1 MGRQLNNNEIY
12 SALSNM
18 IISMQT
24 FADNIN
30 GLDSSL
36 ADSMKTDGTLYGDTK
51 GYVATDILR
60 SYTWNNDAEAAN
72 LLKTFRP
79 PMPKTQYI
87 TLDVFKQIP
96 LTLDDVMSKR
106 AWSDDGSFSQFS
118 SIMQAWMGD
127 TKRVYDKTTV
137 DTFVGTNE
145 TALNNQA
152 RTLTLP
158 TVAGD
163 KEAEARLQ
171 AQTIAEFVANLEVEL
186 ADINTVNDFGFTRSW
201 SKDDLEIV
209 WNAEYKNKITKLD
222 LPTIFHKDGLIDF
235 NGKILPK
242 HYFGVG
248 ITAANVASYTGADKV
263 FAADGKYQPTK
274 GKAYAAEEMDV
285 EVGGTSY
292 HLFAGQELP
301 ANTVVTT
308 DTINAGLKVYVGDE
322 NIIFKVIKKGQACP
336 YMSAFEQSTSFF
348 NAKAL
353 LTNYYLT
360 YGHNTL
366 EHLKQYPWITVRKA

>member
-1 MGRQLNNNEIY
+1 MGRQLNSNLIY
-12 SALSNM
+12 SVLSNM
-18 IISMQT
+18 IISIQT

-36 ADSMKTDGTLYGDTK
+36 ADSMKADGTLYGDTK
-51 GYVATDILR
+51 EYIATDILR
-60 SYTWNNDAEAAN
+60 SYNWNNDAEAAN

-79 PMPKTQYI
+79 PMPETQYL

-96 LTLDDVMSKR
+96 LTLDSVLTKQGFQDE
-106 AWSDDGSFSQFS
+106 GSFSQFS
-118 SIMQAWMGD
+118 SVMQAWMGD

-145 TALNNQA
+145 TALNNQT
-152 RTLTLP
+152 RTITLP
-158 TVAGD
+158 TD
-163 KEAEARLQ
+163 TNKEAEARLQ
-171 AQTIAEFVANLEVEL
+171 AQTIAAFLANLEVEL

-201 SKDDLEIV
+201 AKDDLEVV
-209 WNAEYKNKITKLD
+209 WNSTYRNAITYLD
-222 LPTIFHKDGLIDF
+222 LPSLYHKDGLIDF
-235 NGKILPK
+235 SGKTLPS
-242 HYFGVG
+242 HYFGVPV
-248 ITAANVASYTGADKV
+248 TATNVASYTGADKV
-263 FAADGKYQPTK
+263 FATDGKYQPTK
-274 GKAYAAEEMDV
+274 GKAYAAEELDIT
-285 EVGGTSY
+285 VGATAY

-301 ANTVVTT
+301 ANAVVNTAA
-308 DTINAGLKVYVGDE
+308 INAGLKVYVGDE
-322 NIIFKVIKKGQACP
+322 NIIFKIIKKGQACP

-360 YGHNTL
+360 FGHNTM

>member
-1 MGRQLNNNEIY
+1 MGRQLNSNEIY

-96 LTLDDVMSKR
+96 LTLDDILSKR
-106 AWSDDGSFSQFS
+106 AWGDEGSFSTFS

-145 TALNNQA
+145 TTLNNQT
-152 RTLTLP
+152 RTITLP
-158 TVAGD
+158 TD
-163 KEAEARLQ
+163 TNKEAEARLQ
-171 AQTIAEFVANLEVEL
+171 AQTIAAFLANLEVEL

-201 SKDDLEIV
+201 AKDDLEVV
-209 WNAEYKNKITKLD
+209 WNSTYRNAITYLD
-222 LPTIFHKDGLIDF
+222 LPSLYHKDGLIDF
-235 NGKILPK
+235 SGKTLPS
-242 HYFGVG
+242 HYFGIPV
-248 ITAANVASYTGADKV
+248 TAANVASYTGADKV
-263 FAADGKYQPTK
+263 FATDGKYQPTK
-274 GKAYAAEEMDV
+274 GKAYAAGELDIT
-285 EVGGTSY
+285 VGGTAY

-301 ANTVVTT
+301 ANAVVNTAA
-308 DTINAGLKVYVGDE
+308 INAGLKVYVGDE
-322 NIIFKVIKKGQACP
+322 NIIFKIIKKGQACP

-360 YGHNTL
+360 FGHNTM

>member
-51 GYVATDILR
+51 GYIATDILR
-60 SYTWNNDAEAAN
+60 SYTWSNDAEAAN

-96 LTLDDVMSKR
+96 VTLDDCLSRRISV
-106 AWSDDGSFSQFS
+106 DQGSFSAFS
-118 SIMQAWMGD
+118 SIMQGWMGD

-137 DTFVGTNE
+137 DAFVGTNE
-145 TALNNQA
+145 TTLNNQT
-152 RTLTLP
+152 RTITLP
-158 TVAGD
+158 TDTD

-171 AQTIAEFVANLEVEL
+171 ATAIAEFLANIEVEL

-201 SKDDLEIV
+201 SKGDLEVV
-209 WNAEYKNKITKLD
+209 WNAEYKNKILKRD
-222 LPTIFHKDGLIDF
+222 LPTMFHKDGLIDF
-235 NGKILPK
+235 EGKTLPK
-242 HYFGVG
+242 HYFGIPVT
-248 ITAANVASYTGADKV
+248 TANIASYTGADKV
-263 FAADGKYQPTK
+263 FAADGKYQPAK
-274 GKAYAAEEMDV
+274 GKAYAAEELDITF
-285 EVGGTSY
+285 GDTTH

-301 ANTVVTT
+301 ANAVVNTAA
-308 DTINAGLKVYVGDE
+308 INAGLKVYVGDE
-322 NIIFKVIKKGQACP
+322 SIIFKIIKKGQACP

-360 YGHNTL
+360 FGHNTMQ
-366 EHLKQYPWITVRKA
+366 HLKQYPWITVRKA

>member
-1 MGRQLNNNEIY
+1 MGRQLNSNEIY

-96 LTLDDVMSKR
+96 LTLDDILSKR
-106 AWSDDGSFSQFS
+106 AWGDEGSFSTFS
-118 SIMQAWMGD
+118 SVMQAWMGD

-137 DTFVGTNE
+137 DAFVGTNE
-145 TALNNQA
+145 TTLNNQT
-152 RTLTLP
+152 RTITLP
-158 TVAGD
+158 TDTD

-171 AQTIAEFVANLEVEL
+171 ATAIAELLANIEVEL

-201 SKDDLEIV
+201 SKGDLEVV
-209 WNAEYKNKITKLD
+209 WNAEYKNKILKRD

-235 NGKILPK
+235 EGKTLPK
-242 HYFGVG
+242 HYFGVVV
-248 ITAANVASYTGADKV
+248 TTTNVASYTGADKV
-263 FAADGKYQPTK
+263 FATDGKYQPTK
-274 GKAYAAEEMDV
+274 GKAYAAEELDIT
-285 EVGGTSY
+285 VGGTAY

-301 ANTVVTT
+301 ANAVVNTAA
-308 DTINAGLKVYVGDE
+308 INAGLKVYVGDE
-322 NIIFKVIKKGQACP
+322 NIIFKIIKKGQACP

-360 YGHNTL
+360 FGHNTM

>member
-1 MGRQLNNNEIY
+1 MGRQLNSNEIY

-72 LLKTFRP
+72 LLQTFRP
-79 PMPKTQYI
+79 PMLKTQYI

-96 LTLDDVMSKR
+96 LTLDDILSKR
-106 AWSDDGSFSQFS
+106 AWGDEGSFSTFS
-118 SIMQAWMGD
+118 SVMQAWMGD

-145 TALNNQA
+145 TALNNKT
-152 RTLTLP
+152 RTITLP
-158 TVAGD
+158 TD
-163 KEAEARLQ
+163 TNKEAEARLQ
-171 AQTIAEFVANLEVEL
+171 AQTIAAFLANIEVEL

-201 SKDDLEIV
+201 AKDDLEVV
-209 WNAEYKNKITKLD
+209 WNSTYRNAITYLD
-222 LPTIFHKDGLIDF
+222 LPSLYHKDGLIDF
-235 NGKILPK
+235 SGKTLPS
-242 HYFGVG
+242 HYFGIPV
-248 ITAANVASYTGADKV
+248 TATNVASYTGADKV
-263 FAADGKYQPTK
+263 FATDGKYQPTK
-274 GKAYAAEEMDV
+274 GKAYAAEELDIT
-285 EVGGTSY
+285 VGGTAY

-301 ANTVVTT
+301 ANAVVNTAA
-308 DTINAGLKVYVGDE
+308 INAGLKVYVGDE
-322 NIIFKVIKKGQACP
+322 NIIFKIIKKGQACP

-360 YGHNTL
+360 FGHNTM

>member
-72 LLKTFRP
+72 LLQTFRP
-79 PMPKTQYI
+79 PMLKTQYI

-96 LTLDDVMSKR
+96 LTLDDILSKR
-106 AWSDDGSFSQFS
+106 AWGDEGSFSTFS
-118 SIMQAWMGD
+118 SVMQAWMGD

-145 TALNNQA
+145 TALNNQT
-152 RTLTLP
+152 RTITLP
-158 TVAGD
+158 TD
-163 KEAEARLQ
+163 TNKEAEARLQ
-171 AQTIAEFVANLEVEL
+171 AQTIAAFLANIEVEL

-201 SKDDLEIV
+201 AKDDLEVV
-209 WNAEYKNKITKLD
+209 WNSTYRNAITYLD
-222 LPTIFHKDGLIDF
+222 LPSLYHKDGLIDF
-235 NGKILPK
+235 SGKTLPS
-242 HYFGVG
+242 HYFGIPV
-248 ITAANVASYTGADKV
+248 TATNVASYTGADKV
-263 FAADGKYQPTK
+263 FATDGKYQPTK
-274 GKAYAAEEMDV
+274 GKAYAAEELDIT
-285 EVGGTSY
+285 VGGTAY

-301 ANTVVTT
+301 ANAVVNTAA
-308 DTINAGLKVYVGDE
+308 INAGLKVYVGDE
-322 NIIFKVIKKGQACP
+322 NIIFKIIKKGQACP

-360 YGHNTL
+360 FGHNTM

>member
-96 LTLDDVMSKR
+96 LTLDDILSKR
-106 AWSDDGSFSQFS
+106 AWGDENSFSQFS
-118 SIMQAWMGD
+118 SVMQAWMGD

-145 TALNNQA
+145 TALNNQT
-152 RTLTLP
+152 RTITLP
-158 TVAGD
+158 TD
-163 KEAEARLQ
+163 TNKEAEARLQ
-171 AQTIAEFVANLEVEL
+171 ATAIAELLANIEVEL

-201 SKDDLEIV
+201 AKDDLEVV
-209 WNAEYKNKITKLD
+209 WNSTYRNAITYLD
-222 LPTIFHKDGLIDF
+222 LPSLYHKDGLIDF
-235 NGKILPK
+235 SGKTLPS
-242 HYFGVG
+242 HYFGIPV
-248 ITAANVASYTGADKV
+248 TATNVASYTGADKV
-263 FAADGKYQPTK
+263 FATDGKYQPTK
-274 GKAYAAEEMDV
+274 GKAYAAEELDIT
-285 EVGGTSY
+285 VGATAY

-301 ANTVVTT
+301 ANAVVNTAA
-308 DTINAGLKVYVGDE
+308 INAGLKVYVGDE
-322 NIIFKVIKKGQACP
+322 NIIFKIIKKGQACP

-360 YGHNTL
+360 FGHNTM